1 LNDDIRRIGPL
12 SQGLKDDAQGLRA
25 HGFDRAAPHIE
36 MRAAEARALEA
47 RLWSAEQKIAAL
59 EQAIRDAIIEIDE
72 ARDYVEG
79 TDLARE
85 TLVRALADKG
95 E

>member
-1 LNDDIRRIGPL
+1 MGVRSWEANLYSREQEWRERAE
-12 SQGLKDDAQGLRA
+12 KAEAEVERLRA
-25 HGFDRAAPHIE
+25 
-36 MRAAEARALEA
+36 
-47 RLWSAEQKIAAL
+47 
-59 EQAIRDAIIEIDE
+59 AIREAIIEIDE

-85 TLVRALADKG
+85 TLVRALTDTKG